1 MTLAAPSGTPP
12 DPPSLLDIAFAD
24 AVGGADRDDEMTA
37 RLLDAAF
44 EQFCR
49 MGITRCSVG
58 DVAHRAGVSRIT
70 VYRRFA
76 TKGELVQQVV
86 RREFRRYFDQFI
98 ADIRDAPTLTDRVA
112 LGFVSSM
119 RAIRG
124 NRLIGALMAA
134 EPESVVLSM
143 TGDGGRTLSMV
154 RQFLAGRLRQEQRAG
169 HVADS
174 VDVAVVA
181 EMMVRVSASL
191 LVIPSH
197 VIDLSDET
205 QLAALARTHLAPMLN
220 PPPQHHP
227 SDRTSLNEAP
237 PQPR

>member
-1 MTLAAPSGTPP
+1 MTLTAPAGTPP
-12 DPPSLLDIAFAD
+12 GPPSLLDAAFAD
-24 AVGGADRDDEMTA
+24 AVGGADHDDAMTV

-49 MGITRCSVG
+49 TGITRCSMG
-58 DVAHRAGVSRIT
+58 DVARQAGVSRIT

-86 RREFRRYFDQFI
+86 RREFRRYFAQFI
-98 ADIRDAPTLTDRVA
+98 ADIRDAPTLADRVA

-119 RAIRG
+119 RAIRH
-124 NRLIGALMAA
+124 NPLIGALMTT
-134 EPESVVLSM
+134 EPQSVVLSL

-154 RQFLAGRLRQEQRAG
+154 QRFLAGRLRQEQQAG
-169 HVADS
+169 EVAES

-197 VIDLSDET
+197 VIDVSDET
-205 QLAALARTHLAPMLN
+205 RLAALARTHLAPMLHTPL
-220 PPPQHHP
+220 PPDGAALP
-227 SDRTSLNEAP
+227 SG
-237 PQPR
+237 